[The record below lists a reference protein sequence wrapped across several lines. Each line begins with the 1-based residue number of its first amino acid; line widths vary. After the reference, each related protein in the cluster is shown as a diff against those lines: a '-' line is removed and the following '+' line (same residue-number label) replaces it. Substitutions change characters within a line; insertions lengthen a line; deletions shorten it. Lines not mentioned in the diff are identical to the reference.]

1 MPTSFETIKWL
12 SESSGS
18 DRNKSAPQGSMEYI
32 DAGQPYLVLID
43 CAQTPHAFENVLRK
57 LKTSVIARQG
67 RLLVLFGCG
76 GNRDRGIRS
85 QMGEI
90 ASDIADFIILTDDNP
105 GSEFSWGIIEDILQ
119 GFNQHMKKFRDFII
133 IQDRKNAISYTIRHA
148 KPNDIV
154 ILAGKGHETGQ
165 VLKSKTIPFDDREQ
179 AISAISSSLKS
190 FAFRISANLRIL
202 PFE

>member
-12 SESSGS
+12 PKSSSS
-18 DRNKSAPQGSMEYI
+18 DRNNSAPEGTMEYI

-43 CAQTPHAFENVLRK
+43 HAQTPHAFENVLGK

-67 RLLVLFGCG
+67 RLLVLFGCD
-76 GNRDRGIRS
+76 GNQDRGIRS

-90 ASDIADFIILTDDNP
+90 ASDISDFITLTDDNP

-119 GFNQHMKKFRDFII
+119 GFNQHMKKFRDFIV

-154 ILAGKGHETGQ
+154 VLAGIVHETGQ
-165 VLKSKTIPFDDREQ
+165 ILKSKTIPFDDREL
-179 AISAISSSLKS
+179 AISAITNRLTSGLSSI
-190 FAFRISANLRIL
+190 A
-202 PFE
+202 